1 MDEEQL
7 IGERPELPA
16 RQSRIAGT
24 LGAIERGAVLG
35 ILGAA
40 DEVLATK
47 QLAERQTKALNAVRT
62 LHRPEYR
69 TATMAKYCLHCSLG
83 STRDVPYPCPTIR
96 AIDEAGA

>member
-1 MDEEQL
+1 MGEEQL

-47 QLAERQTKALNAVRT
+47 QLAERQAMALKAVRELHERETT
-62 LHRPEYR
+62 LCINCGEPH
-69 TATMAKYCLHCSLG
+69 
-83 STRDVPYPCPTIR
+83 PYSTIR
-96 AIDEAGA
+96 AVDEAGA